1 MWQVATS
8 RRRRNVSERASDI
21 GTVHT
26 QVDLYDLALRF
37 VDSCV
42 YARRSGVRIRRN
54 LCIHTHRSR
63 KRTDPRIHTSH
74 PGGCIHI
81 HMHTPAAYT
90 HPPLAY
96 THRPAYTHPGAYMHP
111 LRIRT
116 HHSRKR
122 THPRI
127 RTLVCIR
134 TRCVYTPTARV
145 NAPARVYAPDA
156 AYTRGRDE
164 RHASVPPHP
173 MTMLPY
179 LLLLLLLRLLLPLR
193 RVRASTSISTS
204 CP

>member
-1 MWQVATS
+1 MGKVATS

-26 QVDLYDLALRF
+26 QVDLALRF

-74 PGGCIHI
+74 PGAFTYTC
-81 HMHTPAAYT
+81 TPAAYT

-116 HHSRKR
+116 
-122 THPRI
+122 PA
-127 RTLVCIR
+127 
-134 TRCVYTPTARV
+134 CVYTPTC
-145 NAPARVYAPDA
+145 VYAPRVRIRTHPRKRLNAPTSTTAYKHICVNAASDA
-156 AYTRGRDE
+156 KTHLSAYTHPTLRIRTRGRDE
-164 RHASVPPHP
+164 RHVEESV
-173 MTMLPY
+173 
-179 LLLLLLLRLLLPLR
+179 LRGRRIRWVWSVEGSRLR
-193 RVRASTSISTS
+193 
-204 CP
+204 

>member
-1 MWQVATS
+1 MQDTCKIHRIRILITNPPKFDNKPPVTLPHSPGLPSPQPNRPQSLTRPARRQISDTEATVWKVATS

-26 QVDLYDLALRF
+26 QVDLALRF

-74 PGGCIHI
+74 PGAFTYTC
-81 HMHTPAAYT
+81 TPAAYT

-116 HHSRKR
+116 
-122 THPRI
+122 PA
-127 RTLVCIR
+127 
-134 TRCVYTPTARV
+134 CVYTPTC
-145 NAPARVYAPDA
+145 VYAP
-156 AYTRGRDE
+156 
-164 RHASVPPHP
+164 
-173 MTMLPY
+173 
-179 LLLLLLLRLLLPLR
+179 
-193 RVRASTSISTS
+193 RVRLYAPTRVL
-204 CP
+204 